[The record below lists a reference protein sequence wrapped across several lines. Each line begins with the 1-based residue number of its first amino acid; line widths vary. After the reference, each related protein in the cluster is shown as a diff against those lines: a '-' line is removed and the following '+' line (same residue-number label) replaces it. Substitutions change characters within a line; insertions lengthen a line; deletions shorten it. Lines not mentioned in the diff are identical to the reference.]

1 MVEPP
6 DELALPRFMP
16 AVRGLMRQ
24 RGLATRTEHAYAAW
38 ILRYIRYYGRRHPVA
53 MGEAEVIEFLN
64 SLVVRHRVSRRT
76 QMQALSALT
85 FLQREVLRAPLGN
98 IRGLLSRRV
107 PPALPVIL
115 TTDEVARLMS
125 QLRGSTWTIAM
136 LLYGSGLRLMEALT
150 LRVTDVRFDRQEIT
164 VRQGRT
170 ANSDRVT
177 LLPSTMVKPLTRH
190 LERVE
195 ALHRHDRSRG
205 GGSVMLPGNLD
216 GLFPP
221 TARSWTWQW
230 VFPGM
235 CRYRDTATGELRR
248 WHMQPTI
255 VRRAIAGAAR
265 RAAIDKRTGCHTLR
279 HSFAVHFLEAGHDI
293 RDLQELL
300 GHASLSTTAE
310 YRRLLGPRQPVASPV
325 DALRIADRGY

>member
-1 MVEPP
+1 MDEPLDP
-6 DELALPRFMP
+6 AQLPRFMP
-16 AVRGLMRQ
+16 TVRGLMRQ
-24 RGLATRTEHAYAAW
+24 RGLATRTEHAYTAW
-38 ILRYIRYYGRRHPVA
+38 ILRYIRFYRRRHPA
-53 MGEAEVIEFLN
+53 ALGEPEILEFLN
-64 SLVVRHRVSRRT
+64 SLVVNHRVSRRT

-85 FLQREVLRAPLGN
+85 FLQREVLKAPLGN

-125 QLRGSTWTIAM
+125 QLRGSTWTVAM
-136 LLYGSGLRLMEALT
+136 LLYGSGLRVMEALA
-150 LRVTDVRFDRQEIT
+150 LRVCDIRLDRQEIT
-164 VRQGRT
+164 IRQGRS
-170 ANSDRVT
+170 ANCDRIT
-177 LLPSTMVKPLTRH
+177 LLPATMVTPLTRH
-190 LERVE
+190 LERVRG
-195 ALHRHDRSRG
+195 LHRHDLRRR
-205 GGSVMLPGNLD
+205 GGSVMLPGNLE
-216 GLFPP
+216 GLYPP
-221 TARSWTWQW
+221 ATRSWDWQW

-255 VRRAIAGAAR
+255 VRRALAGAAR

-300 GHASLSTTAE
+300 GHADLDTTME
-310 YRRLLGPRQPVASPV
+310 YRRFLGPRKSAVSPV
-325 DALRIADRGY
+325 DGLELSDRSY